1 MEEIVIFD
9 YIENSTKK
17 VEEVFLCFNFSMYRN
32 EVQNRFINM
41 RINGQLIP
49 IIHSKHSDYL
59 KILPKLYPIYKE
71 NGGEF
76 KINYET
82 EYWEEYSKGFKKGYS
97 DFSMSLKAD
106 LSFNND
112 TKYIEQILRDTIK
125 EPIKG
130 CFHTLNIDGFQKKIM
145 KLETF
150 YNCGIFS
157 GQVYRAWVFIV
168 KANSLYKELLKK
180 LFRDEIS
187 IFKYAHNHSD
197 LSLKKLLN
205 QSGKD
210 KFTDITEIQKAIDSN
225 SLKKQIAKV
234 NNIKDL
240 FREQYQERFIE
251 FFEALKNENLLE
263 HPRRISPFLIE
274 SYRLNNFPVN
284 SINVLMDVFV
294 DLKIFKS
301 ISNYGKAMNKSDALR
316 VLRSYFGYKGGYNK
330 STEPGTKNK
339 FYSDLYRIIEK
350 IKDKF

>member
-9 YIENSTKK
+9 YIENSNKK
-17 VEEVFLCFNFSMYRN
+17 VEEVFLCFNFSMYWN

-49 IIHSKHSDYL
+49 IIKSKFLDYH

-71 NGGEF
+71 NGEEF

-82 EYWEEYSKGFKKGYS
+82 EYWEEYSEGFKKGYS
-97 DFSMSLKAD
+97 DFSQSLKAD

-112 TKYIEQILRDTIK
+112 TKYIEQILRHTII

-130 CFHTLNIDGFQKKIM
+130 SFHTLNIDGFQKKIM

-150 YNCGIFS
+150 YNCGIIS

-168 KANSLYKELLKK
+168 KANSLYRELLKK

-187 IFKYAHNHSD
+187 VFKYAHTHND

-210 KFTDITEIQKAIDSN
+210 KFSDIIEIQQVINSN
-225 SLKKQIAKV
+225 SLKKQITKV

-240 FREQYQERFIE
+240 FREQYQEGFIE
-251 FFEALKNENLLE
+251 FFEVLKNENLVE
-263 HPRRISPFLIE
+263 HPRKISPFLIE
-274 SYRLNNFPVN
+274 PYRLNNYPVN
-284 SINVLMDVFV
+284 SINVLLDVFV

-301 ISNYGKAMNKSDALR
+301 ISNYGKGMNKSDALK
-316 VLRSYFGYKGGYNK
+316 VLRSYFGYDTEYKKG
-330 STEPGTKNK
+330 TESRTKRE
-339 FYSDLYRIIEK
+339 FYSDLHRIIKK
-350 IKDKF
+350 IKGKF